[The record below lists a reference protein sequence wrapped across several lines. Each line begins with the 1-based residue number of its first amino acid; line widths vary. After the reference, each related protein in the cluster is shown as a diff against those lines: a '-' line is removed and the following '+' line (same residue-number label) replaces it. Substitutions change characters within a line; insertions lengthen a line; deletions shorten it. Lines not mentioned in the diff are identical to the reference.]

1 MLTLWLHDFTITAR
15 VFLGLVDMTGELKSL
30 SAAIVPAL
38 HKQEDN
44 KTNDPEV
51 LFLIPALNTK
61 LAERRFLI
69 Q

>member
-1 MLTLWLHDFTITAR
+1 MLTLRLHDFTITAR
-15 VFLGLVDMTGELKSL
+15 VFLGLVDMTGELKSF

-44 KTNDPEV
+44 ITNDPEV